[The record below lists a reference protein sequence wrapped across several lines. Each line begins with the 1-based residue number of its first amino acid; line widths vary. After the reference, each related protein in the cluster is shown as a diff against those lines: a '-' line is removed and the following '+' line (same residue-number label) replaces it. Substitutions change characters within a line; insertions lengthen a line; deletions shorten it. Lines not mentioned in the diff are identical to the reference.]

1 MFLLELVMQG
11 VRGFKE
17 LVRLRFQSGFNIIAA
32 GNEAGKTA
40 SVDAMGGLLF
50 PGNEAGRIASLIS
63 RETPDASRAAL
74 VVCSDDGT
82 YYRIIQDLS
91 KQAVNLSKYNAS
103 TKDFALLHKDREAT
117 VQFMAGLTTGMSE
130 EEYSRLFVLR
140 REHYA
145 GQAAV
150 SSSPPVLAPPVV
162 QIQPSSA
169 PSGKAAPQDA
179 RLAELRETL
188 RKAEGAADA
197 EYRLDAAKLRRGESM
212 KKLEALEEINGRYAD
227 IQADLS
233 LLKGCETLPENLEEL
248 IETHEQSQGQKIIK
262 SEQLQQD
269 IEALKMQLQGMPKA
283 SLLTDSLFILGIFSG
298 IGSLAGGVFFPTIL
312 PAAELSTYFPIGV
325 LVSLALVSAAWY
337 KSSRKNAQ
345 KDLVQKE
352 IEGLEAEREELE
364 KSIGESGGAITAY
377 LQATASSTTAE
388 LKDKADNYR
397 HISSL
402 IGELNEQRQR
412 LLGGAAVE
420 ALRAEYGKLQEEVL
434 ELEKAARAVSQYA
447 VDTYSIRQEIERMES
462 ESAGPSWDF
471 SAPDADVPADFG
483 VPAAPRS
490 GHGATFLPELTI
502 ASRIGEIEMETLVPA
517 VEAAAQRNLS
527 AVTMGRYVRVE
538 AGPDSG
544 PAVYDKKDVRMG
556 CAELSH
562 STREILYFCLRTG
575 LVEALAGKIRLPLIL
590 DDPLAGFDPARQQA
604 ACQVLRALGTK
615 TQVIL
620 FTSNPALKKQGDA
633 VLELK

>member
-1 MFLLELVMQG
+1 
-11 VRGFKE
+11 
-17 LVRLRFQSGFNIIAA
+17 
-32 GNEAGKTA
+32 
-40 SVDAMGGLLF
+40 
-50 PGNEAGRIASLIS
+50 
-63 RETPDASRAAL
+63 L

-103 TKDFALLHKDREAT
+103 TKDFALLYKDREAT

-145 GQAAV
+145 GQAAMN
-150 SSSPPVLAPPVV
+150 SSAPAPAPQVAR
-162 QIQPSSA
+162 IQPPSAA
-169 PSGKAAPQDA
+169 PSGKAAAQDA

-188 RKAEGAADA
+188 RKAEEAADA
-197 EYRLDAAKLRRGESM
+197 DYRLESAKLRLGEIV
-212 KKLEALEEINGRYAD
+212 KKLEGLEEINGRYAD
-227 IQADLS
+227 IHANLA
-233 LLKGCETLPENLEEL
+233 LLKGCESLPENLDEL
-248 IETHEQSQGQKIIK
+248 MDVHEQSQGQKMVK
-262 SEQLQQD
+262 SEELQQD
-269 IEALKMQLQGMPKA
+269 IEALKMQRQGMPNA

-298 IGSLAGGVFFPTIL
+298 IGSLAAGVFFPAVL
-312 PAAELSTYFPIGV
+312 PEAELSTYFPIGV
-325 LVSLALVSAAWY
+325 LVSLMLVSAAWY

-345 KDLVQKE
+345 KKIVQKE

-364 KSIGESGGAITAY
+364 KSIGESGGAIVAY
-377 LQATASSTTAE
+377 MQATASSTTAE
-388 LKDKADNYR
+388 LKDKADNYKR
-397 HISSL
+397 VSSL
-402 IGELNEQRQR
+402 IGEINEQRQR
-412 LLGGAAVE
+412 LLGGTAVE
-420 ALRAEYGKLQEEVL
+420 ALRAEYGQLQEEVIG
-434 ELEKAARAVSQYA
+434 LEKAARAVSQYA
-447 VDTYSIRQEIERMES
+447 VDTYSIRQEIERIES

-471 SAPDADVPADFG
+471 SSPDADVPADIG

-502 ASRIGEIEMETLVPA
+502 ASRIGEIEMDTLVPA
-517 VEAAAQRNLS
+517 IEAAAQRNLS
-527 AVTMGRYVRVE
+527 AVTMGKYVRVE
-538 AGPDSG
+538 AGPDGG

-556 CAELSH
+556 YAELSH

-575 LVEALAGKIRLPLIL
+575 LIEALAGKIRLPLIL
-590 DDPLAGFDPARQQA
+590 DDPLAGFDPARQHA

-620 FTSNPALKKQGDA
+620 FTSNPALKAQGDV

>member
-17 LVRLRFQSGFNIIAA
+17 LVRLRFQPGFNFIAA
-32 GNEAGKTA
+32 GNESGKTA
-40 SVDAMGGLLF
+40 SVDAMVGLLF
-50 PGNEAGRIASLIS
+50 PGSEAGRAASLIS

-74 VVCSDDGT
+74 VVFSDDGA
-82 YYRIIQDLS
+82 YYRLIQDLS

-103 TKDFALLHKDREAT
+103 TKDFALLYKDREAA

-140 REHYA
+140 REDYA
-145 GQAAV
+145 GQAV
-150 SSSPPVLAPPVV
+150 MNSSAPAPAPPLA
-162 QIQPSSA
+162 QIKSPSA
-169 PSGKAAPQDA
+169 PSGKAATQDA

-188 RKAEGAADA
+188 RKAEEAADA
-197 EYRLDAAKLRRGESM
+197 EYRLDSAKLRRGETM

-227 IQADLS
+227 IHADLS
-233 LLKGCETLPENLEEL
+233 LLKGCETLPENLDEL
-248 IETHEQSQGQKIIK
+248 IEAHEQSQGQKMIK
-262 SEQLQQD
+262 SEEFQRD
-269 IEALKMQLQGMPKA
+269 IDALKMQLQGMPA
-283 SLLTDSLFILGIFSG
+283 AALLMDGLFILGIFSG
-298 IGSLAGGVFFPTIL
+298 IGSLAAGVFFPAVL

-325 LVSLALVSAAWY
+325 LVSLVLISAAWY

-345 KDLVQKE
+345 KKLVQKE
-352 IEGLEAEREELE
+352 VEGLEAEREELE
-364 KSIGESGGAITAY
+364 KSIGESGGVIAAY
-377 LQATASSTTAE
+377 MQATASSTTAE

-402 IGELNEQRQR
+402 IGEINEQRQR
-412 LLGGAAVE
+412 LLGGTAVE
-420 ALRAEYGKLQEEVL
+420 ALRAEHGKLQEEVI

-447 VDTYSIRQEIERMES
+447 VDTYSIRQEIERIES
-462 ESAGPSWDF
+462 ASAGPSWDF
-471 SAPDADVPADFG
+471 SLPGADVPADFG

-490 GHGATFLPELTI
+490 GHRETFLPELTI
-502 ASRIGEIEMETLVPA
+502 ASRIGEIEMDTLVPA

-538 AGPDSG
+538 AGPDGG
-544 PAVYDKKDVRMG
+544 PAVYDKKDVRMSY
-556 CAELSH
+556 AELSH
-562 STREILYFCLRTG
+562 STREMLYFCLRTG
-575 LVEALAGKIRLPLIL
+575 LIEALAGKIRLPLIL
-590 DDPLAGFDPARQQA
+590 DDPLAGLDPARQHA
-604 ACQVLRALGTK
+604 ACQILRALGTK

-620 FTSNPALKKQGDA
+620 FTSNPALKAPGDA

>member
-17 LVRLRFQSGFNIIAA
+17 LVRLRFQPGFNFIAA

-40 SVDAMGGLLF
+40 SVDSIVGLLF
-50 PGNEAGRIASLIS
+50 PGREATTSLIS

-74 VVCSDDGT
+74 VVCSDDGA
-82 YYRIIQDLS
+82 YYRLIQDLS

-103 TKDFALLHKDREAT
+103 TKDFALLYKDREAT

-145 GQAAV
+145 GQAV
-150 SSSPPVLAPPVV
+150 MSSSAPAPAP
-162 QIQPSSA
+162 QIARIKSPSA
-169 PSGKAAPQDA
+169 PSGKAAAQDA

-197 EYRLDAAKLRRGESM
+197 EYRLDAAKLRLGELM
-212 KKLEALEEINGRYAD
+212 KKLEGLEEINGRYAD
-227 IQADLS
+227 IHTNLS
-233 LLKGCETLPENLEEL
+233 LLKGCETLPENLDEL
-248 IETHEQSQGQKIIK
+248 IDVHEQSQGQKIIK
-262 SEQLQQD
+262 SEELQQD
-269 IEALKMQLQGMPKA
+269 IEALKMQLQGMPNA

-298 IGSLAGGVFFPTIL
+298 IGSLAAGVFFPAVL
-312 PAAELSTYFPIGV
+312 PAEELSTYFPIGV
-325 LVSLALVSAAWY
+325 LVSLMLISAAWY

-345 KDLVQKE
+345 KKIVQKE
-352 IEGLEAEREELE
+352 VEGLEAEREELE

-377 LQATASSTTAE
+377 MQATASSTTAE
-388 LKDKADNYR
+388 LKDKMDNYR
-397 HISSL
+397 RVSSL
-402 IGELNEQRQR
+402 IGEINEQRQR
-412 LLGGAAVE
+412 LLGGTAVE
-420 ALRAEYGKLQEEVL
+420 ALRAEYGQLQAEVL
-434 ELEKAARAVSQYA
+434 EFEKAARAVSQYA
-447 VDTYSIRQEIERMES
+447 VDTYSIRQEIERIES

-471 SAPDADVPADFG
+471 SSPDADVPAGFAFS
-483 VPAAPRS
+483 AAPSS

-502 ASRIGEIEMETLVPA
+502 ASRIGEIEMDTLVPA
-517 VEAAAQRNLS
+517 IEAAAQRNLS
-527 AVTMGRYVRVE
+527 AVTRGKYVRVE
-538 AGPDSG
+538 AGPDGG

-556 CAELSH
+556 YAELSH
-562 STREILYFCLRTG
+562 STREMLYFCLRTG
-575 LVEALAGKIRLPLIL
+575 LIEALAGKIRLPLIL
-590 DDPLAGFDPARQQA
+590 DDPLAGFDPVRQHD

-620 FTSNPALKKQGDA
+620 FTSNPALKAQGDA

>member
-17 LVRLRFQSGFNIIAA
+17 LARLRFQPGFNFIAA

-40 SVDAMGGLLF
+40 SVDAMVGLLF
-50 PGNEAGRIASLIS
+50 PGSEAGRAASLIS

-74 VVCSDDGT
+74 VVCADDGA

-130 EEYSRLFVLR
+130 EDYSRLFVLR
-140 REHYA
+140 RDHYA
-145 GQAAV
+145 GQAV
-150 SSSPPVLAPPVV
+150 MN
-162 QIQPSSA
+162 SSA
-169 PSGKAAPQDA
+169 PAPALQVARIKSPSGPSGKAAAQDA
-179 RLAELRETL
+179 KLAELRETL
-188 RKAEGAADA
+188 RKAEEAADA
-197 EYRLDAAKLRRGESM
+197 DYRLESAKLRLGEIV
-212 KKLEALEEINGRYAD
+212 KKLEGLEEINGRYAD
-227 IQADLS
+227 IHANLA
-233 LLKGCETLPENLEEL
+233 LLKGCESLPENLDEL
-248 IETHEQSQGQKIIK
+248 MDVHEQSQGQKMVK
-262 SEQLQQD
+262 SEELQQD
-269 IEALKMQLQGMPKA
+269 IEALKMQRQGMPKA

-298 IGSLAGGVFFPTIL
+298 IGSLAAGVFFPAVL
-312 PAAELSTYFPIGV
+312 PEAELATYFPIGI
-325 LVSLALVSAAWY
+325 LVSLVLVSAAWY

-352 IEGLEAEREELE
+352 VEGLEAEREELE
-364 KSIGESGGAITAY
+364 KSIGESGGAIVAY
-377 LQATASSTTAE
+377 MQATASSTTAE
-388 LKDKADNYR
+388 LKDKAENYKR
-397 HISSL
+397 ISSL
-402 IGELNEQRQR
+402 IGEINEQRQR
-412 LLGGAAVE
+412 LLGGTAVE
-420 ALRAEYGKLQEEVL
+420 ALRAEYGQLQEEVIG
-434 ELEKAARAVSQYA
+434 LEKAARAVSQYA
-447 VDTYSIRQEIERMES
+447 VDTYSIRQEIERIES

-471 SAPDADVPADFG
+471 SSPDADAPADFG

-502 ASRIGEIEMETLVPA
+502 ASRIGEIEMDTLVPA

-527 AVTMGRYVRVE
+527 AVTMGKYVRVE
-538 AGPDSG
+538 AGPDGG
-544 PAVYDKKDVRMG
+544 PAVYDKKDMRMG
-556 CAELSH
+556 YAELSH
-562 STREILYFCLRTG
+562 STRETLYFCLRTG
-575 LVEALAGKIRLPLIL
+575 LIEALAGKIRLPLVL
-590 DDPLAGFDPARQQA
+590 DDPLAGFDPARQHA

-620 FTSNPALKKQGDA
+620 FTSNPALKAQGDV